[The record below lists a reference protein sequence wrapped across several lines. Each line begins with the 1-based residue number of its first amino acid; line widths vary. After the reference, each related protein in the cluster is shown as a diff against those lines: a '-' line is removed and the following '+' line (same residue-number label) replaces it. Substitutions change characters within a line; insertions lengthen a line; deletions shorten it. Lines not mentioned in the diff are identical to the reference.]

1 MKLAVV
7 STARQEPCDFATF
20 SARQSRWLAEA
31 ADRGAELTLLPD
43 GLACEL
49 RGDGGAEAAGD
60 PHRHA
65 AELQRLRA
73 SWLQLYRQLAI
84 THAMAIVAGAFPVAD
99 GGGRHALRSDLLL
112 PDGTHHWQ
120 DRLHLS
126 AAETGS
132 GLYRPGCSLNV
143 LQVGGTTVGIAAG
156 PDAAYPLPVHAQ
168 CQAGATLLLM
178 PVHVHDDRNAVET
191 RIAAQ
196 AKALENGCV
205 VAQSLLLDHGCASAA
220 SWQGGYADATVID
233 PGDPGTWL
241 PRPGPRAAARPQWQ
255 IIDID
260 LDAAS
265 AQGANAQRARNWASQ
280 YFPSVRQPRRLGPLR
295 SMLAA

>member
-7 STARQEPCDFATF
+7 SSARQEPCDFAAF

-31 ADRGAELTLLPD
+31 ADRGAQLALLPD

-49 RGDGGAEAAGD
+49 RGGDGAEAAGD

-65 AELQRLRA
+65 AGLQRLRA

-99 GGGRHALRSDLLL
+99 GGGRHTLRTDLFL
-112 PDGTHHWQ
+112 PDGSHHWQ

-143 LQVGGTTVGIAAG
+143 LQVGGTTAGIAAG
-156 PDAAYPLPVHAQ
+156 LDAAYPLPVHAQ

-178 PVHVHDDRNAVET
+178 PVHVHDGPNAVET

-196 AKALENGCV
+196 ARALENGCV
-205 VAQSLLLDHGCASAA
+205 VAQSLLLDHGCASGP
-220 SWQGGYADATVID
+220 SWQAGYADATVID
-233 PGDPGTWL
+233 PDDPGTWL
-241 PRPGPRAAARPQWQ
+241 PRPGARAAAQPQWQ

-260 LDAAS
+260 VDAAS